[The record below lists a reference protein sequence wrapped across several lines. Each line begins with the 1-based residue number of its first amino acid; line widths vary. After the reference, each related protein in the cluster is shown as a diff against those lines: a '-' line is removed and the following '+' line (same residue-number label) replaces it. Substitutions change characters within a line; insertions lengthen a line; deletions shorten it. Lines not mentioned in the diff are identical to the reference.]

1 MIGFFRKFSG
11 KGISEELS
19 GLFWVFGVFGEFSG
33 SFRGV
38 FGVFGDLFAMPQ
50 DIFMKGN
57 YFQPPKNGFCE
68 LSMAFQPFFEKN
80 SAKKLELH
88 FKNP

>member
-1 MIGFFRKFSG
+1 MKCDRVFS
-11 KGISEELS
+11 E
-19 GLFWVFGVFGEFSG
+19 VFGEGNFRG
-33 SFRGV
+33 AFWAFLGFRSFRGV